1 MTLFLS
7 SYVVV
12 LKKWQINLKVL
23 NKSGSFNI
31 MTKE

>member
-7 SYVVV
+7 SYVV